1 MGTSPDERGEAASLS
16 GAPGA
21 GRAAF
26 VSPETRTIEVP
37 GEFALEL
44 GGRLPGLRIA
54 YRTWGKLDDRG
65 SNAVVVCHALTGS
78 ADADLWWT
86 RLFGPGRTL
95 DAERDFV
102 VCSNILGSCY
112 GTTGPAEVDPATGRP
127 WLGTFPA
134 VTIRDMIRAQH
145 ALVTALGVKR
155 IRMVIGGSLGGMQVL
170 EWALLYPDLVESAV
184 FIASTARHSA
194 WCIGLSEA
202 QRQAIYA
209 DPRWRDGRYDPADPP
224 AAGLAVARM
233 MAMLSYRSQPSFE
246 MRFGRRPQTED
257 LYAIESY
264 LRYQGRQLVDRF
276 DPATYVTLTR
286 AMDTHD
292 VSRGRGDFDDVLR
305 SLRQPTLV
313 VSIDSDVLYWPWEQ
327 RDVAA
332 LVPNARL
339 AVMDSPHGHDAFLID
354 VDRLDEMVCDFRGRA
369 RPVRGHGARE
379 AAPAGEAAIDRVY
392 AEQGLSLL
400 VLGKGKVGSE
410 LLEQVRAQRTELDRD
425 YDTVVRVVG
434 IADRR
439 GIAFDEDGIDLARW
453 REVLAAAPEAGPIGA
468 ASAPAILDR
477 LAGLPRPILVD
488 LTAADGMEDVYE
500 QAFRRGIHV
509 VSSNKRPLASPPRRL
524 DQLRLVRR
532 QHHAHYHYD
541 TAVGASLPVIGTLR
555 RLVRS
560 GDRVRLVEGSLSGTL
575 GYLCSE
581 LGRGVPLSLA
591 MRWAMGLGYCEA
603 DPRDDLSGLDTARKA
618 LILARE
624 LGAQLALEDVEDRA
638 VRAARA
644 ARPREDRRS
653 HHRAPRRGRL
663 GRRRGPA
670 ARRAGDGPALPRADL
685 GRPRREGGRL
695 GRPVRGRADAPRRA
709 ARRRRGVRRVHDR
722 APLRAPAGRPG
733 RGRGRRAHRGRRA
746 RGDLPRAAR
755 LRGPV
760 ARLPELPRPREA
772 GERVRERGCALRASA
787 RAAPRPRGPGAR
799 RRAGPARSRCDG

>member
-1 MGTSPDERGEAASLS
+1 MGTRSDKRGEAATLS

-21 GRAAF
+21 SDASAERAAPGQKRAAF
-26 VSPETRTIEVP
+26 ISPETRFLDVP
-37 GEFALEL
+37 GELALEL

-54 YRTWGKLDDRG
+54 YRTWGALDAAG

-86 RLFGPGRTL
+86 RLFGPGRAL
-95 DAERDFV
+95 DPERDFI

-112 GTTGPAEVDPATGRP
+112 GTTGPAEIDPATGTP

-134 VTIRDMIRAQH
+134 ITVRDIVRAQQ
-145 ALVTALGVKR
+145 ALTTALGVKR

-170 EWALLYPDLVESAV
+170 EWALLYPELVESGAFV
-184 FIASTARHSA
+184 ASTARHSA

-209 DPRWRDGRYDPADPP
+209 DPRWKDGRYDPADPP
-224 AAGLAVARM
+224 AAGLAAARM

-246 MRFGRRPQTED
+246 MRFGRRPHTED

-264 LRYQGRQLVDRF
+264 LRYQGQQLVDRF

-305 SLRQPTLV
+305 SIRQPTLV

-327 RDVAA
+327 REVAN

-354 VDRLDEMVCDFRGRA
+354 VDRLNDMVVDFRGRS
-369 RPVRGHGARE
+369 RPVRGRGALE
-379 AAPAGEAAIDRVY
+379 AAPAGEAAIDKVY
-392 AEQGLSLL
+392 AEQGISLL

-410 LLEQVRAQRTELDRD
+410 LLEQIRAQRTELERD
-425 YDTVVRVVG
+425 YDTVLRVVG
-434 IADRR
+434 VADRR
-439 GIAFDEDGIDLARW
+439 GTAFDEEGIDLARW
-453 REVLAAAPEAGPIGA
+453 REVLGAAPETGPFDAGR
-468 ASAPAILDR
+468 APSILDR
-477 LAGLPRPILVD
+477 LARLPRPVLVD

-509 VSSNKRPLASPPRRL
+509 VASNKRPLAAPSRRL
-524 DQLRLVRR
+524 DQLKLARR
-532 QHHAHYHYD
+532 QHHVHHHYD

-581 LGRGVPLSLA
+581 LARGVPLSLA
-591 MRWAMGLGYCEA
+591 TRWAIGLGYCEA

-624 LGAQLALEDVEDRA
+624 LGAQVGIEDVKVEPF
-638 VRAARA
+638 V
-644 ARPREDRRS
+644 
-653 HHRAPRRGRL
+653 PRRLLEPGSPEDLIAALRSEDAAIAAEVRRLAAGGTVPRYLARIAVGAEGRIDISV
-663 GRRRGPA
+663 GPRPVGATHPA
-670 ARRAGDGPALPRADL
+670 ARLVGVEAFVAFTTVRYADRPLVVQGTGVGGAHTAG
-685 GRPRREGGRL
+685 
-695 GRPVRGRADAPRRA
+695 
-709 ARRRRGVRRVHDR
+709 GVLAEIFRIPFGH
-722 APLRAPAGRPG
+722 
-733 RGRGRRAHRGRRA
+733 
-746 RGDLPRAAR
+746 
-755 LRGPV
+755 
-760 ARLPELPRPREA
+760 
-772 GERVRERGCALRASA
+772 
-787 RAAPRPRGPGAR
+787 GAR
-799 RRAGPARSRCDG
+799 